1 MKKALLFI
9 ICGTLAIF
17 AVSCDK
23 SSVSGTKKCKCTIH
37 EPGIERPAGE
47 YEIPKNESC
56 SQFNK
61 EWWEDDISCWI
72 KCREVK

>member
-1 MKKALLFI
+1 MKRVLLFI
-9 ICGTLAIF
+9 LCVTLAVF

-23 SSVSGTKKCKCTIH
+23 SSDSGMKKCKCTIH
-37 EPGIERPAGE
+37 EPGIEKPGGQ

-61 EWWEDDISCWI
+61 EWWEDDFLCSI
-72 KCREVK
+72 KCKEVK